1 MITIMVNGKPRE
13 MDGPLS
19 VAAFLD
25 ALDINP
31 RQVAVALNGEV
42 VPRGEWRRT
51 TIGEGDVVEVV
62 RAVGGGALAKT
73 ETTKE
78 PLAMDALLLLL
89 AFGAGLA
96 AATQILVNGA
106 MGEERG
112 VPEALLVSVTVT
124 YGSAVVFMLGRFIVM
139 GEMNLNTPGRP
150 LLYLLPL
157 TIVALVAFLGLM
169 RGLEWYYFLGGL
181 AGAMIV
187 WTVALTGPRIG
198 IASTSAALI
207 AGQMVASIIW
217 DHLGL
222 LSQAKDP
229 IDALKIAG
237 ALLIVGGVVLVRG
250 F

>member
-1 MITIMVNGKPRE
+1 MITVTVNGKPRRVE
-13 MDGPLS
+13 GPLS
-19 VAAFLD
+19 VTAFLKT
-25 ALDINP
+25 LDINAG
-31 RQVAVALNGEV
+31 RVAVAINGEV
-42 VPRGEWRRT
+42 VTRSEWKDAT
-51 TIGEGDVVEVV
+51 VKDGDAVEVV
-62 RAVGGGALAKT
+62 RAVGGGAQT
-73 ETTKE
+73 ITTKE
-78 PLAMDALLLLL
+78 PLVMDALLLLL

-124 YGSAVVFMLGRFIVM
+124 YGSVVLFMLGRFALL
-139 GEMNLNTPGRP
+139 GDLNLNTPGRP
-150 LLYLLPL
+150 LIYLLPL
-157 TIVALVAFLGLM
+157 AVIGVMAFLGLM

-198 IASTSAALI
+198 IATTSAAII
-207 AGQMVASIIW
+207 AGQMVGAILW